1 MGVGTLPPTQG
12 GKEHSF
18 QCDGL
23 TLFPKIPKLGH
34 LKIFPFKVVNYSM
47 KPGLSP
53 LKSTVKYTRTY
64 SY

>member
-1 MGVGTLPPTQG
+1 MEVGTLPSNQG

-34 LKIFPFKVVNYSM
+34 LHIFPFKVVNYSM
-47 KPGLSP
+47 KPRLSP
-53 LKSTVKYTRTY
+53 LKSTHKVH
-64 SY
+64 

>member
-1 MGVGTLPPTQG
+1 MGVGTLPSNQG

-47 KPGLSP
+47 
-53 LKSTVKYTRTY
+53 
-64 SY
+64 